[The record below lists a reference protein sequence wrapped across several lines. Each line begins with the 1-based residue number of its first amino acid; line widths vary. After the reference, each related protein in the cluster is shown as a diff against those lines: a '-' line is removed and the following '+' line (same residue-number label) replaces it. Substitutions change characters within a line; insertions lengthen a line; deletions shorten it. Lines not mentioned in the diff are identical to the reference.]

1 MRAPDFWRGRG
12 VLSTLLLPAAI
23 GYEAASRLR
32 RAAGRPWRGPV
43 PVVCVGNLVAGGAG
57 KTPTAIAIAHR
68 LDRTGRSAHILT
80 RGYGGRMHGPV
91 RVETGLSS
99 FRDVGDEALLLAARA
114 PTWVSRDRPAG
125 ARAAAAAGAQIIV
138 MDDGFQNPTLAKDL
152 SLIVID
158 GGYGL
163 GNGRVMPAGPLR
175 ESLDSGL
182 ARADAVVLIGEDETG
197 LVAEIAA
204 RRPVLR
210 ARLAPTEAAKALA
223 GKPVLAFAGI
233 GRPEKFFR
241 TLAEL
246 GCQIVDA
253 VPYPDHHVYRPD
265 EIMRLVEMANEA
277 GAEPVTTEKDFAR
290 LPPEARLMVRA
301 VPVELA
307 WQDEAAID
315 RLLARL

>member
-12 VLSTLLLPAAI
+12 ALSTLLLPAAF

-32 RAAGRPWRGPV
+32 HTAVRPWRAPV

-57 KTPTAIAIAHR
+57 KTPTAIAIAHK
-68 LDRTGRSAHILT
+68 LDRMGRSAHILT

-91 RVETGLSS
+91 RVETGLNSV
-99 FRDVGDEALLLAARA
+99 RDVGDEALLLAARA

-138 MDDGFQNPTLAKDL
+138 MDDGFQNPALAKDL

-197 LVAEIAA
+197 LVAEIGP

-210 ARLAPTEAAKALA
+210 ARLVPTEEAAALA

-265 EIMRLVEMANEA
+265 EIMRLVEMASEA
-277 GAEPVTTEKDFAR
+277 GAEPVTTEKDFVR

-301 VPVELA
+301 VPVELE
-307 WQDEAAID
+307 WRDEAAID
-315 RLLARL
+315 GLLAGF